1 MVVETGDIIEIRYT
15 GWKKR
20 NGEVFESNDDPSQPP
35 LTMKVGSQDFIKGLN
50 QGVLGMQ
57 EGQMK
62 TIEIPLDMAYG
73 QKKPELIQN
82 LNRSQLG
89 NIEPKV
95 GKVLMLKQV
104 YGGMFPAIIA
114 AFTDSQIT
122 LDMNPPLAGEDL
134 FFKVK
139 LERIVKK
146 GA

>member
-20 NGEVFESNDDPSQPP
+20 NGEVFESNDDPNQQP
-35 LTMKVGSQDFIKGLN
+35 LTMKVGATDFIKGLN

-57 EGQMK
+57 EGQIK
-62 TIEIPLDMAYG
+62 TIEIPIELAYG

-89 NIEPKV
+89 SIDPKV
-95 GKVLMLKQV
+95 GKVLMLKHQ

-114 AFTDSQIT
+114 AFTDSQVT
-122 LDMNPPLAGEDL
+122 LDMNPPLAGEEL

-146 GA
+146 ER